1 MAWNGSG
8 KFVRVHNW
16 VSDRDSAINITASR
30 MDAED
35 DGFATGI
42 TACLTK
48 NGENAATA
56 NLPMGGFRHTGVGDA
71 TARNQYGTV
80 GKLQDSGH
88 TYAADSGAADAYVIA
103 PSPAITAYAAGQQFI
118 MNAANTNTGASTVNV
133 NGLGAK
139 SIVNANNEALSRN
152 EIVSGRTYILTYD
165 GTAFQLT
172 SPKVSAKKN
181 IVLNGDFQVWP
192 EGTSFTGAANGD
204 YTAAQWLWAQGG
216 TGVVDVAQI
225 TTSLPTVAEAG
236 RLITSALQ
244 VDVTTADTTIAAGDY
259 YFISTRIEGHN
270 YAQLAQRPMVLSFWH
285 KHTKTGTY
293 CVSLRNSGNDRSYIA
308 EYTQSVS
315 DAWERAEIP
324 ITASPSAGT
333 WNYTTGVGLQLGFAI
348 AIGSTIHTTA
358 DAWQTGSY
366 LATSS
371 QVNGMDAGTNF
382 FRIAGVQLE
391 AGTVAT
397 EFEQLPYSVVDL
409 MTQRYFVV
417 YKGIGATGFAHS
429 TTNVRLGI
437 TYPVVMRVSPTFTL
451 LDTTFTVA
459 HGGTLF
465 AASSGT
471 IAAHTKT
478 VQGALIELSG
488 YTGLTAG
495 NGVIANENVDFLQL
509 DARL

>member
-8 KFVRVHNW
+8 TFVRVHNW

-35 DGFATGI
+35 DGFAAGL

-48 NGENAATA
+48 NGENTATA

-192 EGTSFTGAANGD
+192 EGTSFTGVANAD
-204 YTAAQWLWAQGG
+204 HSAAQWLWEQSGA
-216 TGVVDVAQI
+216 GVADVAQI
-225 TTSLPTVAEAG
+225 TTALPTVAEAG
-236 RLITSALQ
+236 RLITSAIQ
-244 VDVTTADTTIAAGDY
+244 VDVTTANATLAAGDHCTLR
-259 YFISTRIEGHN
+259 TRIEGYA
-270 YAQLAQRPMVLSFWH
+270 YAQIAQRPMVLSFWH
-285 KHTKTGTY
+285 KHTKTGAY
-293 CVSLRNSGNDRSYIA
+293 CVSLRNTGNDRSYIA

-315 DAWERAEIP
+315 DTWERAEIP

-333 WNYTTGVGLQLGFAI
+333 WDYTTGIGLRLDFTI
-348 AIGSTIHTTA
+348 ASGTNLHTTA
-358 DAWQTGSY
+358 DAWQTGNFRS
-366 LATSS
+366 TSS
-371 QVNGMDAGTNF
+371 QVNGMDAATNF

-391 AGTVAT
+391 AGSVAT
-397 EFEQLPYSVVDL
+397 EFEQDRYEDVLAATKRYYQLLPG
-409 MTQRYFVV
+409 T
-417 YKGIGATGFAHS
+417 GINGYAAS
-429 TTNVRLGI
+429 TSRARVSFLHEAE
-437 TYPVVMRVSPTFTL
+437 MRVAPTVTL
-451 LDTTFTVA
+451 VDTTPNLLYR
-459 HGGTLF
+459 GTSQNGV
-465 AASSGT
+465 SST
-471 IAAHTKT
+471 IANSTISS
-478 VQGALIELSG
+478 QGARLEIDG
-488 YTGLTAG
+488 FTGLTIG
-495 NGVIANENVDFLQL
+495 EGTMFNQL
-509 DARL
+509 NILFEIDARL

>member
-8 KFVRVHNW
+8 TFVRVHNW

-118 MNAANTNTGASTVNV
+118 MKAANTNTGASTVNV

-192 EGTSFTGAANGD
+192 EGTSFTGPANGD
-204 YTAAQWLWAQGG
+204 YTAAQWAWGQTG

-225 TTSLPTVAEAG
+225 TASLPTVAEAG
-236 RLITSALQ
+236 RLISNGLE
-244 VDVTTADTTIAAGDY
+244 VDVTTADATIAE
-259 YFISTRIEGHN
+259 YFVTTRIEGYD

-293 CVSLRNSGNDRSYIA
+293 CVSVRNKGNDRSYVA

-315 DAWERAEIP
+315 DTWERAEIP

-333 WNYTTGVGLQLGFAI
+333 WNYTNGVGLRLDFTI
-348 AIGSTIHTTA
+348 AAGATFHTTA
-358 DAWQTGSY
+358 GAWQTGDYRS
-366 LATSS
+366 TSS
-371 QVNGMDAGTNF
+371 QVNGMDAATNF

-391 AGTVAT
+391 AGSVAT
-397 EFEQLPYSVVDL
+397 EFEQGRYEDVLAATKRYYQRVIGSGIAGYSSE
-409 MTQRYFVV
+409 T
-417 YKGIGATGFAHS
+417 S
-429 TTNVRLGI
+429 TARAAFG
-437 TYPVVMRVSPTFTL
+437 YPVEMRAAPTATL
-451 LDTTFTVA
+451 LDTTPTLLHANTSQTGSSSAIIGSLLSVA
-459 HGGTLF
+459 RARVSINGF
-465 AASSGT
+465 
-471 IAAHTKT
+471 
-478 VQGALIELSG
+478 
-488 YTGLTAG
+488 TGLTQG
-495 NGVIANENVDFLQL
+495 EGVVFNENSDLLEL